1 VLGGTLQVPGD
12 KSIAHRALML
22 AALADGTS
30 HIRNLPAGEDVHST
44 ARCMRGLGAMVASW
58 DGEARVV
65 ATGVLEQPAH
75 DLDAGNS
82 GTTMRLLAGILSG
95 QTFHSCLDGDDSLRR
110 RPMGRVIEPLSAM
123 GATIRSD
130 GGRAPLAIDGG
141 DLRGIRYTLPV
152 ASAQVKSAILLAGLF
167 ADGSTEVI
175 EPVPTRDHT
184 ERMLAAAGLSA
195 SQTRGSVVV
204 EGGKRPSPLALT
216 VPGDMS
222 SAAFLLA
229 GAALTGGE
237 VTVTHVGVNPTR
249 TGFLNVL
256 ERMGAQIDITDERK
270 EAGEP
275 VAGVTVRGVC
285 RRPVTV
291 EAEEVPA
298 LIDELPL
305 VALLATQAEG
315 TSVVSGAAELRV
327 KESDRIATVT
337 AQLRRLGA
345 EIEER
350 PDGFAVRGPVRLV
363 GAAVESGGDHRL
375 AMLLAIAG
383 CIASGETI
391 VEGAESSAVSYPGFE
406 RALTGVDGEID
417 VI

>member
-1 VLGGTLQVPGD
+1 
-12 KSIAHRALML
+12 
-22 AALADGTS
+22 
-30 HIRNLPAGEDVHST
+30 
-44 ARCMRGLGAMVASW
+44 MRGLGAIVAAW

-65 ATGVLEQPAH
+65 STGVLQQPERH
-75 DLDAGNS
+75 LDAGNS

-95 QTFHSCLDGDDSLRR
+95 QPFHSCLDGDDSLRR
-110 RPMGRVIEPLSAM
+110 RPMGRVIEPLARM

-141 DLRGIRYTLPV
+141 ELRPIRYTLPV

-167 ADGSTEVI
+167 ARGTTEVV
-175 EPVPTRDHT
+175 EPVPARDHT
-184 ERMLAAAGLSA
+184 ERMLTATGVPVSREGN
-195 SQTRGSVVV
+195 TV
-204 EGGKRPSPLALT
+204 EIKGGVRPSPFTLS
-216 VPGDMS
+216 VPGDIS

-237 VTVTHVGVNPTR
+237 VTVANVGVNRTR

-256 ERMGAQIDITDERK
+256 ERMGAQVDITGERC

-275 VAGVTVRGVC
+275 IADVTVRGAS
-285 RRPVTV
+285 RRPVTLG
-291 EAEEVPA
+291 AEEVPA

-315 TSVVSGAAELRV
+315 ASVVSGAAELRV

-345 EIEER
+345 EIEEL
-350 PDGFAVRGPVRLV
+350 PDGFAVRGPVRLA
-363 GAAVESGGDHRL
+363 GAAVDSGGDHRL

-383 CIASGETI
+383 CLASGETI
-391 VEGAESSAVSYPGFE
+391 VEGAEASAVSYPGFE
-406 RALTGVDGEID
+406 RGLGALGGRID